1 MYFYFGL
8 VLFSLFFCR
17 SDSLNLGMVL
27 LKYINFFLTKA
38 F

>member
-1 MYFYFGL
+1 MVVCFYFGL
-8 VLFSLFFCR
+8 IFVFCH